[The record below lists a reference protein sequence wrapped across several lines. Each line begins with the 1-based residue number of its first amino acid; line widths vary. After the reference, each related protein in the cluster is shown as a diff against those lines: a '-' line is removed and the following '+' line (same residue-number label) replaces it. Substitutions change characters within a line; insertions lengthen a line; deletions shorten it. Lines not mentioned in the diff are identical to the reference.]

1 MARIDLLPR
10 DDDGCG
16 WVKLAPPRAKPVVRV
31 AGEIDV
37 DWAIVGAGYTGLA
50 AARRLAE
57 IVPGQS
63 VAVIEAG
70 RAGEGAAGRNSG
82 FAVEISPSPRKRV
95 DSPEATYR
103 RAVQINQYG
112 LATLERTIKA
122 QGIDCDWSPIGK
134 HQCAAEPHHFERL
147 DRFAEHLA
155 ALGLPHRRMD
165 ADELR
170 ARLGTSHY
178 KRAVHTAGTVLVQP
192 AALARGL
199 AMTLPQ
205 PIALFE
211 ESPVVALET
220 AGAIRIA
227 CPGGAVRAGR
237 LILATNAYLPLFGA
251 FRNRLISFTLT
262 NALTRPLSEDEHRA
276 LGAPEPWGVISIHRF
291 GATVRYTR
299 DRRIMLRN
307 TFEYWPSMAM
317 TPEALAARRGIAEA
331 ALRARFPMLP
341 DLTIEH
347 FWSGV
352 ICASR
357 NLTAAFGEVAPRVYA
372 AGCCNAGG
380 IARGTAL
387 GTLIADHAAGVGSP
401 LLDAVRAI
409 APPAWVPPRPFL
421 DIAVAIDLKRR
432 RRGLGAEL

>member
-1 MARIDLLPR
+1 MTRIPLLPR
-10 DDDGCG
+10 DDDRCG
-16 WVKLAPPRAKPVVRV
+16 WVKALPPRPRPVTRV
-31 AGEIDV
+31 AGKVDV

-57 IVPGQS
+57 IAPGRS

-95 DSPEATYR
+95 DSPEAAYR
-103 RAVQINQYG
+103 RAVQINQHG
-112 LATLERTIKA
+112 LAILERTIRA
-122 QGIDCDWSPIGK
+122 EGIACDWSPIGK
-134 HQCAAEPHHFERL
+134 HQCAAEPRHFERL

-155 ALGLPHRRMD
+155 VLGLPHRRLD
-165 ADELR
+165 GDELR
-170 ARLGTSHY
+170 ARLGTPHY
-178 KRAVHTAGTVLVQP
+178 KRGVHTAGTVLVQP
-192 AALARGL
+192 AALSRGL
-199 AMTLPQ
+199 AMTLP
-205 PIALFE
+205 AAVTLFE
-211 ESPVVALET
+211 ESPVLALET
-220 AGAIRIA
+220 TGAIRLTCA
-227 CPGGAVRAGR
+227 GGTVRAGR

-262 NALTRPLSEDEHRA
+262 NALTRPLSDDEHRA

-291 GATVRYTR
+291 GATVRYTA

-307 TFEYWPSMAM
+307 TFEYWPQMAM
-317 TPEALAARRGIAEA
+317 TPEALHQRQAIAES

-357 NLTAAFGEVAPRVYA
+357 NLTAAFGEIAPGVHA

-387 GTLIADHAAGVGSP
+387 GTLIADQAVGVGSP

-421 DIAVAIDLKRR
+421 DLAVAIDLKRR